1 MADRIELKAEPRSVL
16 GKQVRALRRQGIVP
30 ANLYGHAES
39 TALQLPEKEMEHAL
53 ARAGRTQLLQ
63 LALDGDASTTVLIK
77 DFQRHP
83 TRKSLLHVDFYR
95 VAMTERLKIDVPI
108 RFVGEAPAVKQFD
121 ASVFQA
127 LSILS
132 AESLPGDLPEAIEVD
147 VSVLEDLDA
156 AIHVRDLAV
165 PPGVTILTDPEEL
178 VVKLLPPVAEEE
190 PEAAEEAE
198 TTAEGEPTAEGSAQG
213 GDSE

>member
-30 ANLYGHAES
+30 ANLYGHADS

-63 LALDGDASTTVLIK
+63 LALDGDAPTTVLIK

-127 LSILS
+127 LSTLS

-147 VSVLEDLDA
+147 VSVLEDLEA
-156 AIHVRDLAV
+156 AIHVRDLVV
-165 PPGVTILTDPEEL
+165 PSGVTILTDPDEL
-178 VVKLLPPVAEEE
+178 VVKLLPPMVEEE
-190 PEAAEEAE
+190 PEAPEEAE
-198 TTAEGEPTAEGSAQG
+198 TTAEGEATTEAST
-213 GDSE
+213 GDSDAG